1 MNYYPPATFTTT
13 TSRRH
18 TLAPRLLI
26 SFLALLITG
35 SLPFCCV
42 LPLAYT
48 ESKGPFRN
56 WAQVVDLEPDG
67 DLDLIVSH
75 TRWEGVDLSW
85 AGLGLWINPG
95 DGQLTRLDPQWPN
108 PPTGYAFAAG
118 DLDGDGDPE
127 FFAQDFN
134 VRWYENQGGAQGGA
148 AGRFLPAGGM
158 NAPQIPGDGY
168 RDMGG
173 TLNLGDLD
181 GDGRLD
187 LLVAGCCYG
196 FDARKRGMDD
206 PHGASLTWLWLNRG
220 RDSGLPLGQVDRL
233 SFLDGRP
240 VRQAALGD
248 LDGDGDLD
256 LFLAIGR
263 PTLGE
268 TPSLNDLILI
278 NDGAGSLTLASPST
292 TQSYPPNDPP
302 PSTFATGNL
311 ASTGLPD
318 SQQDQDGDSLAVAL
332 GDVDGDQR
340 LDALVGLANG
350 EAILWI
356 NQPKRNPGAGPTF
369 DRSPQTFAPRPS
381 LSERL
386 AFLVSAPARLA
397 GLHLPWGSQRI
408 QSVHLADLDGDGDL
422 DALLGR
428 LFAAEIWWNDGAGVF
443 QPSALRFAYPEDTG
457 LAVADFDRD
466 GDIDLFAA
474 GREPH
479 LWRNNGKGGFTPAWG
494 P

>member
-1 MNYYPPATFTTT
+1 MKPTPSTPG
-13 TSRRH
+13 RQH

-26 SFLALLITG
+26 SLLVLLVAG

-67 DLDLIVSH
+67 DLDLLVSH

-95 DGQLTRLDPQWPN
+95 NGQLSRLDYQDPN
-108 PPTGYAFAAG
+108 PPTGFAFVAG
-118 DLDGDGDPE
+118 DLDGDSDPE
-127 FFAQDFN
+127 IFAQEFN
-134 VRWYENQGGAQGGA
+134 IRWYENQGGAQGGA
-148 AGRFLPAGGM
+148 AGRYLPAGSI

-181 GDGRLD
+181 GDGHLD

-196 FDARKRGMDD
+196 FDACKPGMDD
-206 PHGASLTWLWLNRG
+206 PHDASRTWLWLNRG
-220 RDSGLPLGQVDRL
+220 RDFGLPRGKIESL
-233 SFLDGRP
+233 SVLDGRP

-256 LFLAIGR
+256 VFFATGR
-263 PTLGE
+263 PTLGRS
-268 TPSLNDLILI
+268 PSLGDLILL
-278 NDGAGSLTLASPST
+278 NDGAGNLALASPATFPIHRLASLL
-292 TQSYPPNDPP
+292 
-302 PSTFATGNL
+302 PSTAAAPNL
-311 ASTGLPD
+311 PFPHPSD
-318 SQQDQDGDSLAVAL
+318 RQDDQDSDSLAVAL
-332 GDVDGDQR
+332 GDVNGDRR
-340 LDALVGLANG
+340 LDALVGLASG
-350 EAILWI
+350 EAALWI
-356 NQPKRNPGAGPTF
+356 NQPQEIPGAGPTF
-369 DRSPQTFAPRPS
+369 DRSPQTLSPRPS
-381 LSERL
+381 LPERL
-386 AFLVSAPARLA
+386 GALFSAPARLA
-397 GLHLPWGSQRI
+397 GLHLPWGSQRT

-443 QPSALRFAYPEDTG
+443 QPSDLRFAYPEDTA

-466 GDIDLFAA
+466 GDPDIFAA
-474 GREPH
+474 GKEAQ
-479 LWRNNGKGGFTPAWG
+479 LWRNDGTGRFDIVRQP
-494 P
+494 

>member
-1 MNYYPPATFTTT
+1 MNFYPPATFTTT
-13 TSRRH
+13 TSHRH

-26 SFLALLITG
+26 GILALLITG

-56 WAQVVDLEPDG
+56 LTQVVDLEPDG

-118 DLDGDGDPE
+118 DMDSDGDPE
-127 FFAQDFN
+127 IFAQEFN
-134 VRWYENQGGAQGGA
+134 IRWYENQGGVQGGA
-148 AGRFLPAGGM
+148 AGRFLPAGSI

-173 TLNLGDLD
+173 ALNLADLD

-187 LLVAGCCYG
+187 LLVTGCCYG
-196 FDARKRGMDD
+196 LDARKRGMDD
-206 PHGASLTWLWLNRG
+206 PHGVSLTWLWLNRG
-220 RDSGLPLGQVDRL
+220 RDFGLPHGKIEL
-233 SFLDGRP
+233 LDELTGLP

-263 PTLGE
+263 PTLGKS
-268 TPSLNDLILI
+268 PSVEKLVLI
-278 NDGAGSLTLASPST
+278 NNGAGKLALSGLST
-292 TQSYPPNDPP
+292 TR
-302 PSTFATGNL
+302 TGSPL
-311 ASTGLPD
+311 AGLAALPD
-318 SQQDQDGDSLAVAL
+318 RQSNRPADSTSVAL

-340 LDALVGLANG
+340 LDALVGQATG
-350 EAILWI
+350 EAVLWL
-356 NQPKRNPGAGPTF
+356 NQPPQIPGTGPAF

-386 AFLVSAPARLA
+386 AFLLSAPARLA
-397 GLHLPWGSQRI
+397 GLHLPWGGQRI

-443 QPSALRFAYPEDTG
+443 QPSDLRFAYPEDTG

-466 GDIDLFAA
+466 GDLDLFAA
-474 GREPH
+474 GREH
-479 LWRNNGKGGFTPAWG
+479 QLWRNSGFGGFTPASE